1 MDNLAGSG
9 YMAKRMIIVIIA
21 LVVVFGL
28 IFGFDIWRAHFIK
41 MKKATFQPPPTSV
54 STETV
59 STSTWHPT
67 LIGTGSLT
75 AINGVN
81 VSSEVSGMV
90 IALHFKS
97 GELVQKG
104 QSLVQLDNSTDV
116 QQLKSNQAELNLD
129 KVDFERKE
137 KLVKS
142 GAISASDYDQALA
155 KLKQSR
161 SNVNSSL
168 VAIAQKNVRAPFSG
182 KIGIREV
189 NLGQYVKPGDSLV
202 SLQSLNPLFV
212 DFTLPEQNLTSLYL
226 GQSFSIAVDAYPGK
240 KFYGKVTAIN
250 ALVTEASRS
259 IDVQGTIPNPDYKL
273 YPGSFADVTV
283 YLPEKKKVLTVVQ
296 TAVTYSLFGDTAFV
310 VEQKGK
316 DKDGKPILTLSQ
328 RYVKIGDMKGN
339 LIAIKEGLKAG
350 EVVVTS
356 GQNRLQNGMRVFIN
370 NSVKLKTPSEKKL
383 ATD

>member
-1 MDNLAGSG
+1 
-9 YMAKRMIIVIIA
+9 MAKRMIIVIIA
-21 LVVVFGL
+21 LVIVFGA
-28 IFGFDIWRAHFIK
+28 IFGFDVWRSHFIK
-41 MKKATFQPPPTSV
+41 MKKATYQPPPTAV

-59 STSTWHPT
+59 TTTTWHPT
-67 LIGTGSLT
+67 LVGTGSLT
-75 AINGVN
+75 AINGVD
-81 VSSEVSGMV
+81 VSSQVSGMV

-129 KVDFERKE
+129 NLDFARKE

-168 VAIAQKNVRAPFSG
+168 VAIAKKNVRAPFSG
-182 KIGIREV
+182 KIGIRKV
-189 NLGQYVKPGDSLV
+189 NLGQYMNPGDALV
-202 SLQSLNPLFV
+202 SLQSLDPLFV
-212 DFTLPEQNLTSLYL
+212 DFTLPEQNLKALSL
-226 GQSFSIAVDAYPGK
+226 GQSFSIAVDSYPGK
-240 KFYGKVTAIN
+240 KFYGKITAIN

-259 IDVQGTIPNPDYKL
+259 IYVQGTISNPNFIL

-283 YLPEKKKVLTVVQ
+283 YLPEKESVVTVAQ

-310 VEQKGK
+310 VEDKGK
-316 DKDGKPILTLSQ
+316 DKGGKPMLTLSQ
-328 RYVKIGDMKGN
+328 RVVKIGDMKGS

-356 GQNRLQNGMRVFIN
+356 GQNRLHNGMRVYIN
-370 NSVKLKTPSEKKL
+370 NSIKLKPPNAKKL